1 MSLLEVSGFL
11 ATALKKLFV
20 GDFSGALDAVKDA
33 GKEAVDVFTGVDDS
47 VDKTI
52 DLVED
57 IAESTAKYA
66 KETLNSAKAN
76 VQLRNSAELA
86 AAQQGRLVEQFD
98 RAAEKQR
105 QIRDEERNSI
115 AERIKANDKLK
126 GVLDEQEK
134 ALLSQAGLQI
144 AAAQANLQSNDTIE
158 AQVALVDA
166 LANKE
171 AILAQVEGFRS
182 EQLVNDLGLKK
193 EQIELDQTITDAER
207 ERQLSQL
214 AFEAE
219 LETDP
224 LKKIEK
230 QKLALVAENEA
241 ILADLERK
249 RELFKLGTQARTEAE
264 EEFLTRKQEISNEE
278 IALNAA
284 RNKIID
290 KNNEDSNN
298 NELIRQKA
306 VEDAKVGLAQNTL
319 ALIGSVASEGS
330 KIAKGVQ
337 VAQTVISGIQ
347 GVQSAF
353 TTASASPITTVF
365 PAYPLIQAGLA
376 GVFSALQVKK
386 ILSTDAS
393 GKTAPNLGGAAGGG
407 GQSAPSFNVVGN
419 SGASQLSQTLNE
431 ERTPVQSFVVGSAV
445 TSQQALD
452 RDIVETASLG

>member
-1 MSLLEVSGFL
+1 M
-11 ATALKKLFV
+11 
-20 GDFSGALDAVKDA
+20 
-33 GKEAVDVFTGVDDS
+33 
-47 VDKTI
+47 
-52 DLVED
+52 
-57 IAESTAKYA
+57 
-66 KETLNSAKAN
+66 
-76 VQLRNSAELA
+76 
-86 AAQQGRLVEQFD
+86 
-98 RAAEKQR
+98 
-105 QIRDEERNSI
+105 
-115 AERIKANDKLK
+115 
-126 GVLDEQEK
+126 
-134 ALLSQAGLQI
+134 
-144 AAAQANLQSNDTIE
+144 
-158 AQVALVDA
+158 
-166 LANKE
+166 
-171 AILAQVEGFRS
+171 
-182 EQLVNDLGLKK
+182 VNDLGLKK